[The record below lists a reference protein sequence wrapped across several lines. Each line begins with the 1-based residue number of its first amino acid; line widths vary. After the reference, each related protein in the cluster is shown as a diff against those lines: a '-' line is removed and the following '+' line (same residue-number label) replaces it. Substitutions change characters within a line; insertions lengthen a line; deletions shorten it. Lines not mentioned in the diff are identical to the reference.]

1 MLVLNVRGRCQVSE
15 FLRCVLNEENNW
27 LLRKESLTLPAEA
40 PSPAPLGHGLTG
52 GIRGRAAW
60 GISVEVLTPRRWP
73 GFWLFNLSS
82 CHLPLLPLWGW
93 DERSEIYIK
102 EYSFHFLIKHL
113 VWFQHTRLQFTCTEK
128 MSEKWLKKK
137 IKLRDYILTYKRL
150 LLILC
155 SAEKKKNKK
164 FLLEGPDGVHR
175 VSSWNVDISWPPSVK
190 ISAMDHRNTQHYC
203 GFWFFLMFLF
213 LHIFKNV

>member
-40 PSPAPLGHGLTG
+40 PSPAPLGHGLMG
-52 GIRGRAAW
+52 GIRGRATW
-60 GISVEVLTPRRWP
+60 GVSVEVVTPRRWP

-82 CHLPLLPLWGW
+82 CHLPLSPLWGW
-93 DERSEIYIK
+93 DERCEIYIK

-128 MSEKWLKKK
+128 MSEKRLKKK
-137 IKLRDYILTYKRL
+137 LSLEIIFLHTRDFYLF
-150 LLILC
+150 C
-155 SAEKKKNKK
+155 VQQKKKKIP
-164 FLLEGPDGVHR
+164 LGGPRQG
-175 VSSWNVDISWPPSVK
+175 S
-190 ISAMDHRNTQHYC
+190 
-203 GFWFFLMFLF
+203 
-213 LHIFKNV
+213 